1 MKFLLLSV
9 LVLSMATSALAAE
22 KKKGAL
28 IKTSASNK
36 ASMKELGKIDSK
48 TLDMEPNS
56 EKEEIVDQTALY
68 AEPGK
73 VKVNFSCKAKDGHEI
88 KQGEKGYEECLQK
101 VKNDK
106 NNPHG
111 PNADIKVNF
120 GN

>member
-9 LVLSMATSALAAE
+9 LVLSTVSPAFAAD
-22 KKKGAL
+22 KKKAI
-28 IKTSASNK
+28 IKTSANDK

-48 TLDMEPNS
+48 TLDMEPQS
-56 EKEEIVDQTALY
+56 KKEEIADETALY
-68 AEPGK
+68 AEPSK

-88 KQGEKGYEECLQK
+88 KQGEKGYDECLQK

-106 NNPHG
+106 NNPHE